1 MTKKIYIFNCEGIFD
16 DVYHIFELFTA
27 IKKITC
33 IECNKYSLL
42 FKDESG
48 KLRSRTGSVK
58 NMETNIRRYLS
69 SCSKFEF
76 SAVEM
81 NDKPQDAHYL
91 DTEKRQHDFVIDQ
104 WKTHFNI
111 YIVLPHSLNE
121 TSVIDAWN
129 QISAQYSTNYMV
141 HYDFDVKKS
150 PELCMYGIPFIHGL
164 GSTKEYYSENEY
176 KIIHRLHDL
185 RVYETMKLED
195 VFPMCIATK
204 NVSVAEQSY
213 TSKIN
218 IGPDTY
224 LFSK

>member
-1 MTKKIYIFNCEGIFD
+1 MTKKIYIFNCEGTFD
-16 DVYHIFELFTA
+16 AHQIFELYVT
-27 IKKITC
+27 IKKITG

-58 NMETNIRRYLS
+58 NMETNIRRYLL

-104 WKTHFNI
+104 RKTHFSI

-121 TSVIDAWN
+121 ANVIDAWN

-150 PELCMYGIPFIHGL
+150 PELCMYGRPFVNGL
-164 GSTKEYYSENEY
+164 ESPEEYYTESEY
-176 KIIHRLHDL
+176 KIVHRLHDL
-185 RVYETMKLED
+185 QIYETLKLDD
-195 VFPMCIATK
+195 VFPICIATK

-213 TSKIN
+213 KSKIN
-218 IGPDTY
+218 IGSDTY

>member
-1 MTKKIYIFNCEGIFD
+1 MTKKVYIFNCEGMFD
-16 DVYHIFELFTA
+16 AYQIFELFTT

-33 IECNKYSLL
+33 IECNKYCLL
-42 FKDESG
+42 FTDENG

-91 DTEKRQHDFVIDQ
+91 DTEKRQHEFTIQ
-104 WKTHFNI
+104 QEETHFNI

-121 TSVIDAWN
+121 AKVIDAWN

-150 PELCMYGIPFIHGL
+150 PELCKYGIPFIHGL
-164 GSTKEYYSENEY
+164 ESEKEYYSESEC
-176 KIIHRLHDL
+176 KIVHKLHDL
-185 RVYETMKLED
+185 RIYKTLELGD
-195 VFPMCIATK
+195 VFPMCVATK

-213 TSKIN
+213 KSKIN
-218 IGPDTY
+218 IGSDTY